1 MKWEL
6 CLICSA
12 LIIVTSVILAIIKAN
27 VRCKSIRRLIPKRI
41 LFFGTVLSTFVL
53 VIPITVSSLDR
64 TDCGII
70 EILFESVHNAV
81 SLFIQESDL
90 EKVLTSIGD
99 VPDWVF
105 RGYTVLFSAF
115 MVFAPLVTVDAALSY
130 FRNFNAYKSF
140 WLHFCA
146 SVYVFS
152 ELNEKSYTLA
162 KSIASG
168 SDKNRFI
175 VFAGVIDGKDDAT
188 LELLDK
194 ADELGA
200 VCFKKDI
207 VEINFGFHSKRSGIS
222 FFAISNNDADNV
234 QQALKLIERYKYREE
249 TNLYVFSISPEA
261 DIILS
266 NVFAHEEHDRDCGSR
281 VKIKLRRI
289 NEVSSLINRT
299 LYDVGYESIFE
310 SAYPDGSGCKHI
322 NAIVLGMGHHGT
334 EMTKALAWF
343 CQMDGY
349 KLEVNSFELNVNA
362 EETFKSLCPE
372 LMSEDFNGHYD
383 IEGETA
389 YKITV
394 HSGVDVNTESFD
406 KMLASMPRTT
416 YAFVSLGSDELN
428 IAAAV
433 KLRSMFEKLGQY
445 PVIHSIVYN
454 SETKLAL
461 EDAVNFKNQPY
472 GIRFI
477 GGIRDSY
484 SESCILKSDVE
495 DAALKRH
502 LVWGDEDSFWQ
513 YEYNYRSS
521 VASAIHSKMKRLC
534 GISGAEKSPDERTEQ
549 EKRTVRVLEHRRW
562 NAYMRSIGY
571 EYAGTTDPSG
581 RNDMAKLHHCLTAF
595 DQLPP
600 NEQEKDDD

>member
-90 EKVLTSIGD
+90 EKVLTSIVD

-140 WLHFCA
+140 WFHFCA

-207 VEINFGFHSKRSGIS
+207 VEINALLSGI
-222 FFAISNNDADNV
+222 D
-234 QQALKLIERYKYREE
+234 
-249 TNLYVFSISPEA
+249 
-261 DIILS
+261 
-266 NVFAHEEHDRDCGSR
+266 
-281 VKIKLRRI
+281 
-289 NEVSSLINRT
+289 
-299 LYDVGYESIFE
+299 
-310 SAYPDGSGCKHI
+310 
-322 NAIVLGMGHHGT
+322 
-334 EMTKALAWF
+334 
-343 CQMDGY
+343 
-349 KLEVNSFELNVNA
+349 
-362 EETFKSLCPE
+362 
-372 LMSEDFNGHYD
+372 
-383 IEGETA
+383 
-389 YKITV
+389 
-394 HSGVDVNTESFD
+394 
-406 KMLASMPRTT
+406 
-416 YAFVSLGSDELN
+416 
-428 IAAAV
+428 
-433 KLRSMFEKLGQY
+433 
-445 PVIHSIVYN
+445 
-454 SETKLAL
+454 
-461 EDAVNFKNQPY
+461 
-472 GIRFI
+472 
-477 GGIRDSY
+477 
-484 SESCILKSDVE
+484 
-495 DAALKRH
+495 
-502 LVWGDEDSFWQ
+502 
-513 YEYNYRSS
+513 
-521 VASAIHSKMKRLC
+521 
-534 GISGAEKSPDERTEQ
+534 
-549 EKRTVRVLEHRRW
+549 
-562 NAYMRSIGY
+562 
-571 EYAGTTDPSG
+571 
-581 RNDMAKLHHCLTAF
+581 
-595 DQLPP
+595 
-600 NEQEKDDD
+600 